1 MNQPG
6 AVPKGLMP
14 VLFAGVLMAA
24 LDTAMVGPALPAIE
38 RDLNAGTFVLSWVF
52 SAFALATLVATPFM
66 AKLSDRFGRR
76 PVFLLC
82 VVLFAAGSLL
92 VALSGNIIML
102 LAGRVIQAVGA
113 GGIFPVASAVIGDH
127 WPAEKRGAALGIL
140 GSVFGIGFLLGPLFG
155 ALLLPLG
162 WQFLFLINL
171 PIAAW
176 IYWRARQVLP
186 APVTVTGD
194 PSQRFTFDWAGAV
207 LLTVILLVTGI
218 GLGRLAPEH
227 FTPAVPLLLATVL
240 TIGIF
245 AFVRVEKAADDPLLP
260 ITLFR
265 APAVW
270 AAALLGVGSG
280 LTEGSLAFLPSL
292 AAAAFNVSDSQASLL
307 LLPVIVALGALAP
320 VAGRMLDR
328 IGPRLVLLTGVTL
341 VAIGMV
347 SFGLLSNTLAG
358 FIAAGLLTGAGM
370 AALTGA
376 PLRYVLLS
384 EAPAGSRASA
394 QGLLAVFQGTGR
406 LLSASLIG
414 AMAAAATAA
423 SFRSGMLVLAGLI
436 ALLWLVIP
444 LVRNRPGSAAEPT

>member
-1 MNQPG
+1 MSSPA
-6 AVPKGLMP
+6 AVPRGLMP

-38 RDLNAGTFVLSWVF
+38 RDLNAGTVLLSWVF

-66 AKLSDRFGRR
+66 AKLSDRYGRR

-82 VVLFAAGSLL
+82 VVVFAAGSLL

-102 LAGRVIQAVGA
+102 LAGRVVQAIGA

-127 WPAEKRGAALGIL
+127 WPPEKRGAALGIL

-162 WQFLFLINL
+162 WQFLFLLNL
-171 PIAAW
+171 PVAAW
-176 IYWRARQVLP
+176 IFWRARQVLP
-186 APVTVTGD
+186 APTGRTA
-194 PSQRFTFDWAGAV
+194 SERFTFDWAGAV
-207 LLTVILLVTGI
+207 LLTVILLVAGI
-218 GLGRLAPEH
+218 GLGRLAPDQ

-240 TIGIF
+240 TVGVI
-245 AFVRVEKAADDPLLP
+245 AFVRVEKAASDPLLP
-260 ITLFR
+260 IALFR
-265 APAVW
+265 APAVR
-270 AAALLGVGSG
+270 AAALLGIGSG

-292 AAAAFNVSDSQASLL
+292 ATAAFSVSDSQASLL

-320 VAGRMLDR
+320 VAGRLLDR
-328 IGPRLVLLTGVTL
+328 VGPRLVLLAGVTFVTL
-341 VAIGMV
+341 GMV
-347 SFGLLSNTLAG
+347 AFGLASHSLAG
-358 FIAAGLLTGAGM
+358 FIFAGLLTGAGM

-414 AMAAAATAA
+414 ALAAAATAA
-423 SFRSGMLVLAGLI
+423 SFRTGMLVLAGLI

-444 LVRNRPGSAAEPT
+444 LIRNRPGSAAEPA

>member
-24 LDTAMVGPALPAIE
+24 LDTAMVGPALPVIE

-66 AKLSDRFGRR
+66 AKVSDRFGRR

-82 VVLFAAGSLL
+82 VILFAAGSLL

-102 LAGRVIQAVGA
+102 LAGRVVQAVGA
-113 GGIFPVASAVIGDH
+113 GGIFPVASAVIGDN

-176 IYWRARQVLP
+176 IFWRARQVLP
-186 APVTVTGD
+186 APAPSD
-194 PSQRFTFDWAGAV
+194 PGNRFTFDWAGAV
-207 LLTVILLVTGI
+207 LLTVILLAAGL

-240 TIGIF
+240 TIGIV

-265 APAVW
+265 APAVR

-292 AAAAFNVSDSQASLL
+292 AAAAFSVSDSQASLL

-341 VAIGMV
+341 VALGMV
-347 SFGLLSNTLAG
+347 SFGLLSTTLAG